1 MTIRNLPVAPE
12 ARPRAGVS
20 FDLRP
25 QALER
30 WNPAI
35 LAAADDEENTI
46 SVLDPIGYDYWTGEG
61 VTAKRITG
69 LLKGMGGAD
78 VAVNINSPGG
88 DMFEGLA
95 IYNVLREYKGHV
107 TVRVLGM
114 AASAA
119 SIIAMAGDTV
129 QVARSGF
136 LMIHNCW
143 AGAVGNR
150 HDFRDFADT
159 LEPFDEAMADIY
171 ATRTGDDIAV
181 MQKLMDGETWI
192 NGSAAVEQGFADSL
206 LPSDSVKESAKARSD
221 SQFAA
226 HKLDV
231 ILAKQGMP
239 RSERR
244 SLLQQLKAGTRNAAA
259 PGTRHAA
266 DTPADLADPIAD
278 LQRALARFSAAATN

>member
-1 MTIRNLPVAPE
+1 MDLNVLLASL
-12 ARPRAGVS
+12 ADRPRAGVS

-25 QALER
+25 LALER
-30 WNPAI
+30 WNST
-35 LAAADDEENTI
+35 LQAAADDEENTI
-46 SVLDPIGYDYWTGEG
+46 SILDPIGYDYWTGEG

-69 LLKGMGGAD
+69 ILRGMAGAD
-78 VAVNINSPGG
+78 VVVNINSPGG

-95 IYNVLREYKGHV
+95 IYNVLREYKGNV
-107 TVRVLGM
+107 TVKVLGL

-119 SIIAMAGDTV
+119 SIIAMAGDTI

-143 AGAVGNR
+143 AMAVGNR
-150 HDFRDFADT
+150 HDMREFADT

-171 ATRTGDDIAV
+171 AERTGGDLGG
-181 MQKLMDGETWI
+181 MQKLMDAETWI
-192 NGSAAVEQGFADSL
+192 NGSAAVEQGFADAL
-206 LPSDSVKESAKARSD
+206 LSSDSVKESAKARNE
-221 SQFAA
+221 SQIAA

-244 SLLQQLKAGTRNAAA
+244 ALLQQIKSGTPSAAG

-266 DTPADLADPIAD
+266 ETPADLAEPIAE
-278 LQRALARFSAAATN
+278 LQAALARFSAAATR

>member
-1 MTIRNLPVAPE
+1 MTIRSLPAAP
-12 ARPRAGVS
+12 AASPRAGVS

-35 LAAADDEENTI
+35 LAAAEDEENTI

-61 VTAKRITG
+61 ITSKRISGILRT
-69 LLKGMGGAD
+69 LVGAD
-78 VAVNINSPGG
+78 VTVNINSPGG

-119 SIIAMAGDTV
+119 SIIAMAGDTI

-150 HDFRDFADT
+150 HDFREFAAT

-171 ATRTGDDIAV
+171 STRTGDDIAV

-206 LPSDSVKESAKARSD
+206 LPSDSVKESTKARNEG
-221 SQFAA
+221 QFAA

-244 SLLQQLKAGTRNAAA
+244 SLLQQIKSGTPSATG
-259 PGTRHAA
+259 PGTQDAA
-266 DTPADLADPIAD
+266 DTMAELAQPIAD
-278 LQRALARFSAAATN
+278 LERALARFSAAATR